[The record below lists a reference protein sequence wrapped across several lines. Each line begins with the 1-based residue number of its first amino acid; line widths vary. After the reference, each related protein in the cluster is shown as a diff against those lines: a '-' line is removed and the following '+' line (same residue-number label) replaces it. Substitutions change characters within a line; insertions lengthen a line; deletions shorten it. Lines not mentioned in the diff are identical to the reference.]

1 MLSFFPTPYPDELMY
16 SVFARYHVRSG
27 NVSFKSTLQDLFGSE
42 AIVSSIGFSS
52 QLHALIQRLPKG
64 AVYTADDFID
74 KHSIFP
80 FYTPFLPQDRAKKI
94 KDMLKGNQGRAVQM
108 AIGIMAG
115 GVCQKNR
122 LYFCMECVSE
132 DIQTYGES
140 YWHRVHNTAGV
151 FICPTHH
158 SPLVAY
164 PTDQLNRHGFTAC
177 PLIGLDKY
185 KGQSI
190 LEDYESLSPKTKE
203 MLLHL
208 ARDIQKL
215 YSISDIPNLYK
226 ARTVF
231 LTELQYS
238 QYATPSGRIR
248 QGMLHRQFELHH
260 GNELLTLLESTIEDE
275 FNWLSFATRKTRRTL
290 HPIRYLLLINFVFGS
305 LEELLN
311 KTRRYHPFGQPPWP
325 CLNHAADHFLKKV
338 IDHCDVTICSD
349 TRRPVGTFSC
359 ECGFVYSRRGPDR
372 SERDQLRIGR
382 IKEFGPAWLSLLAN
396 KVQHQTCSF
405 RKIARDLGVDTKT
418 VIKYAQL
425 LQKDVAERSGPSQ
438 SKLKVKITKR
448 DEAIFHSRPGHRR
461 TQKYVNQRVNWELRD
476 LETSIKVEAEC
487 KKILSD
493 EMQKPIRV
501 TIAYVCKQIGLQSL
515 LEKHKNRLPVT
526 MSVFKLYTE
535 DIEQFQ
541 IRRVRWATQ
550 LLHNRN
556 ERILRWKIE
565 RIAGLRPGYSSQIS
579 DEIEAKILQYH
590 YEQPTIQAVRDGGE
604 SHWIH

>member
-52 QLHALIQRLPKG
+52 QLHALIQRLPEG

-74 KHSIFP
+74 KHSIFS
-80 FYTPFLPQDRAKKI
+80 FYEPFLPPDRAKKI

-122 LYFCMECVSE
+122 LYFCIECLSE
-132 DIQTYGES
+132 DIQSYGES
-140 YWHRVHNTAGV
+140 YWHRVHNTPGV

-164 PTDQLNRHGFTAC
+164 PTAKLNRHGFTAC
-177 PLIGLDKY
+177 PLTGIEKY
-185 KGQSI
+185 KVESI
-190 LEDYESLSPKTKE
+190 LANYETLSPKAKE
-203 MLLHL
+203 MLLKL

-215 YSISDIPNLYK
+215 YSISDIPNLYRAK
-226 ARTVF
+226 TVF
-231 LTELQYS
+231 LPELQYS

-248 QGMLHRQFELHH
+248 QGMLHRDFELHY

-275 FNWLSFATRKTRRTL
+275 FSWLSFATRKTRRTL
-290 HPIRYLLLINFVFGS
+290 HPIRYLLLINFVFHS
-305 LEELLN
+305 VEEFLN
-311 KTRRYHPFGQPPWP
+311 KTRGYHPFGQPPWP

-372 SERDQLRIGR
+372 SENDQIRIGR
-382 IKEFGPAWLSLLAN
+382 IKEFGPVWLSLLAN
-396 KVQHQTCSF
+396 KVQHQAGSF
-405 RKIARDLGVDTKT
+405 RKIACDLGVDPKT
-418 VIKYAQL
+418 VIKYAKL
-425 LQKDVAERSGPSQ
+425 LERDVAEQNRQSG
-438 SKLKVKITKR
+438 SKLKVTKE
-448 DEAIFHSRPGHRR
+448 DEAIFHSRLGHRR
-461 TQKYVNQRVNWELRD
+461 TKRNVTQRVNWELRD
-476 LETSIKVEAEC
+476 LETSVKVEEEC
-487 KKILSD
+487 KKLLSN

-501 TIAYVCKQIGLQSL
+501 TIAYIGKQIGLQSL

-535 DIEQFQ
+535 DVEQFQ
-541 IRRVRWATQ
+541 IRRVRWAAQ

-565 RIAGLRPGYSSQIS
+565 RIAGLRPGYSSLIS
-579 DEIEAKILQYH
+579 DEIEAQILQYH
-590 YEQPTIQAVRDGGE
+590 YESPTFQVVRDGGE
-604 SHWIH
+604 SLWIH